1 MSFSPTIAAGIFV
14 VLSVVAI
21 AFQVA
26 LLFGAPWGHLTLGGK
41 YTGALPP
48 RVRPVAAISAALL
61 GAFALIVLARARL
74 AFHELHDVARTAVW
88 FPIAYLVLGSILNT
102 ITPSKAERRLWLP
115 IILLLLVSSLVV
127 ALLAP

>member
-1 MSFSPTIAAGIFV
+1 M
-14 VLSVVAI
+14 SVVAI

-61 GAFALIVLARARL
+61 GAFALIVLARAQL
-74 AFHELHDVARTAVW
+74 AFHELHNVARTAVW